1 MSRAELQQA
10 AIIRSQEAARWAPYQ
25 APGEEESEIV
35 AQFLTA
41 PYPCFDGYGYLGEPD
56 VSLGINTLSCCGG
69 ASSSIDLN
77 LSGVAGPS
85 CPADCV
91 RAGHLNEG
99 DGHSAA
105 TLKRKVFQA
114 GQDRGGD
121 LGRHKKKA
129 RTADHKV

>member
-10 AIIRSQEAARWAPYQ
+10 ATIRSQEAVRWAPYH

-41 PYPCFDGYGYLGEPD
+41 PYPCFDGYGEPD
-56 VSLGINTLSCCGG
+56 VSLGINTLSRRGSG
-69 ASSSIDLN
+69 SSSTDLN

-85 CPADCV
+85 SWPADRV
-91 RAGHLNEG
+91 RAVYLNDGNGHG
-99 DGHSAA
+99 AA
-105 TLKRKVFQA
+105 TPKRKVFQA